1 MRVASAKVCA
11 AAAAAALLSA
21 CSVTAA
27 VPPAQLDSRVG
38 EASAQYPPDGDGWAQ
53 LGDSP
58 PPDGARPDST
68 PGDATSH
75 KRQLNR
81 RVGGDPFRG
90 PPNQTAGSR
99 GKVIHLTFDDGP
111 WGDNTSDLLD
121 VLASR
126 GARATFFVVG
136 DMVRVHPEL
145 VQRMTAEG
153 HAVGNHTRNH
163 ADLRRLSD
171 DDIRRQLLD
180 TEESVDAAGGRIAG
194 CMRPPYGSRDD
205 RVVRVARD
213 MGYRTVMWT
222 ADPGDWYAP
231 SRDELMKRMK
241 AATRPGVNLLLHDGG
256 GDRTETVAA
265 VAQMLI
271 HWQQKGYR
279 FEPLP
284 QCLG

>member
-1 MRVASAKVCA
+1 MRVASAGVCA
-11 AAAAAALLSA
+11 AAAAAALLTS

-27 VPPAQLDSRVG
+27 VPPAQLDSG
-38 EASAQYPPDGDGWAQ
+38 GGDASAQYPPDGDGWAQ
-53 LGDSP
+53 LGDSQL
-58 PPDGARPDST
+58 PDGAHQQST
-68 PGDATSH
+68 SGDAAARKPQRH
-75 KRQLNR
+75 R

-90 PPNQTAGSR
+90 ARSTEAGSR

-136 DMVRVHPEL
+136 DMVRVYPEL
-145 VQRMTAEG
+145 VQRMSADG

-163 ADLRRLSD
+163 ADLRGLSD

-231 SRDELMKRMK
+231 SREELMKRMK

-271 HWQQKGYR
+271 RWQQKGYR